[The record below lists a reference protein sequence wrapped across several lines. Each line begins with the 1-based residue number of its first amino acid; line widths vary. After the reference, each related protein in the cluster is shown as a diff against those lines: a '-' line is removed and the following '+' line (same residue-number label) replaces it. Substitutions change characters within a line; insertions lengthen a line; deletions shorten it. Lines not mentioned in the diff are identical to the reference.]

1 MQVSVLRR
9 CADVFGVGLGIER
22 HDTIDMIDARRKKAL
37 ARFCFSHSAMGVRA
51 AASAVPRVG
60 TARARPRPRR
70 GDARTASRPAPAVV
84 SARSED
90 SGDPE
95 PDAGDVGVGDD
106 DAALVVDPCK
116 KTRASSSRS
125 GATSISETTTT
136 ALALVPP
143 KTALDPLM
151 CRLNARS
158 RTLAYPALF
167 GMTLELRQAWSEE
180 EVGTG
185 AAVWDA
191 AAALADDLARDGAA
205 VALSRWEGMRARG
218 AEDRDAAR
226 HTARTVNVTRG
237 DARRWWRNKVV
248 VELGA
253 GLGAASLAAA
263 ALGARALATD
273 GDEAVVTLC
282 VENAVANEQAV
293 VSTATRLA
301 SFLDNDDGA
310 RSEKNTEDT
319 FSPQTPKCAR
329 LLWGD
334 DGDARLAL
342 EWVRAVHTETNPHR
356 ETKSDS
362 YPDAILLA
370 DVVYGENASVWRSL
384 VKTLKTLS
392 GPNTVI
398 VLSHARRGRGEGF
411 RQFEEIARDA
421 GFEVEAAETKSDA
434 KDGLLAVTVT
444 YVMRRF

>member
-1 MQVSVLRR
+1 M
-9 CADVFGVGLGIER
+9 
-22 HDTIDMIDARRKKAL
+22 
-37 ARFCFSHSAMGVRA
+37 
-51 AASAVPRVG
+51 PRVG
-60 TARARPRPRR
+60 TARARPRLRR
-70 GDARTASRPAPAVV
+70 GDARAASRFAPAVV

-95 PDAGDVGVGDD
+95 PDAGVVGVGDD

-180 EVGTG
+180 AVGTG

-226 HTARTVNVTRG
+226 HTTETVNVARVKK

-282 VENAVANEQAV
+282 VENAVANEDAV

-301 SFLDNDDGA
+301 SFLELDDVERCRVYRTHVTAVWPSASGC
-310 RSEKNTEDT
+310 
-319 FSPQTPKCAR
+319 Q
-329 LLWGD
+329 GD
-334 DGDARLAL
+334 DDDARAARA
-342 EWVRAVHTETNPHR
+342 WVRAVKETGDEKASSH
-356 ETKSDS
+356 
-362 YPDAILLA
+362 PDAILLA
-370 DVVYGENASVWRSL
+370 DVVYGENAAVWRSL

-392 GPNTVI
+392 GPNTVTL
-398 VLSHARRGRGEGF
+398 LSHARRGASRGA
-411 RQFEEIARDA
+411 FEEFKQFARNA
-421 GFEVEAAETKSDA
+421 GFEVEAAETKSDTA
-434 KDGLLAVTVT
+434 DGLLAVTVT

>member
-1 MQVSVLRR
+1 
-9 CADVFGVGLGIER
+9 
-22 HDTIDMIDARRKKAL
+22 
-37 ARFCFSHSAMGVRA
+37 MGVRA

-70 GDARTASRPAPAVV
+70 GDARAASRPAPAVV

-191 AAALADDLARDGAA
+191 AATLADNLARDGAA
-205 VALSRWEGMRARG
+205 VALRRWEGVRARG

-226 HTARTVNVTRG
+226 HMARTVNVTRG

-282 VENAVANEQAV
+282 VENAVANEHAV
-293 VSTATRLA
+293 VSTATCLA

-310 RSEKNTEDT
+310 RSETNTEET

-334 DGDARLAL
+334 EGDARLAL
-342 EWVRAVHTETNPHR
+342 EWVRAVFLETNR
-356 ETKSDS
+356 ESNSSNS

-411 RQFEEIARDA
+411 RQFEEIAHDA

-444 YVMRRF
+444 YFMRRL

>member
-1 MQVSVLRR
+1 MVS
-9 CADVFGVGLGIER
+9 
-22 HDTIDMIDARRKKAL
+22 ARRAKRKRRW
-37 ARFCFSHSAMGVRA
+37 RFCFPHSAMGVRA

-60 TARARPRPRR
+60 TARARPRLRR
-70 GDARTASRPAPAVV
+70 GDARATSRFAPAVV

-95 PDAGDVGVGDD
+95 PDAGDVGVGD

-125 GATSISETTTT
+125 GATSISETTIT

-180 EVGTG
+180 AVGTG

-226 HTARTVNVTRG
+226 HTTETVNVARVKK

-282 VENAVANEQAV
+282 VENAVANEDAV

-301 SFLDNDDGA
+301 SFLELDDVE
-310 RSEKNTEDT
+310 SEKKKNTVHT
-319 FSPQTPKCAR
+319 LNSPRAPACLR
-329 LLWGD
+329 LVWGD
-334 DGDARLAL
+334 DDDARAARA
-342 EWVRAVHTETNPHR
+342 WVRAVKETGDEKVSSH
-356 ETKSDS
+356 
-362 YPDAILLA
+362 PDAILLA
-370 DVVYGENASVWRSL
+370 DVVYGENAAVWRSL

-392 GPNTVI
+392 GPNTVTL
-398 VLSHARRGRGEGF
+398 LSHARRGASRGA
-411 RQFEEIARDA
+411 FEEFKQFARNA
-421 GFEVEAAETKSDA
+421 GFEVEAAETKSDTA
-434 KDGLLAVTVT
+434 DGLLAVTVT

>member
-1 MQVSVLRR
+1 
-9 CADVFGVGLGIER
+9 
-22 HDTIDMIDARRKKAL
+22 
-37 ARFCFSHSAMGVRA
+37 
-51 AASAVPRVG
+51 
-60 TARARPRPRR
+60 
-70 GDARTASRPAPAVV
+70 
-84 SARSED
+84 
-90 SGDPE
+90 
-95 PDAGDVGVGDD
+95 
-106 DAALVVDPCK
+106 
-116 KTRASSSRS
+116 
-125 GATSISETTTT
+125 
-136 ALALVPP
+136 
-143 KTALDPLM
+143 
-151 CRLNARS
+151 
-158 RTLAYPALF
+158 
-167 GMTLELRQAWSEE
+167 
-180 EVGTG
+180 
-185 AAVWDA
+185 VWDA
-191 AAALADDLARDGAA
+191 AATLADDLARDGAA

-282 VENAVANEQAV
+282 VENAVANEEAV

-310 RSEKNTEDT
+310 RSENNTEET

-342 EWVRAVHTETNPHR
+342 EWVRAVFLETNR
-356 ETKSDS
+356 ESNSSNS

-398 VLSHARRGRGEGF
+398 VLSHARRGRGEAF
-411 RQFEEIARDA
+411 AQFEEIARDA

>member
-1 MQVSVLRR
+1 
-9 CADVFGVGLGIER
+9 
-22 HDTIDMIDARRKKAL
+22 
-37 ARFCFSHSAMGVRA
+37 MGVRA

-60 TARARPRPRR
+60 TARARPRLRR
-70 GDARTASRPAPAVV
+70 GDARAASRFAPAVV

-95 PDAGDVGVGDD
+95 PDAGVVGVGDD

-180 EVGTG
+180 AVGTG

-226 HTARTVNVTRG
+226 HTTETVNVARVKK

-282 VENAVANEQAV
+282 VENAVANEDAV

-301 SFLDNDDGA
+301 SFWSSTTSKA
-310 RSEKNTEDT
+310 KKRKI
-319 FSPQTPKCAR
+319 PYTP
-329 LLWGD
+329 
-334 DGDARLAL
+334 
-342 EWVRAVHTETNPHR
+342 
-356 ETKSDS
+356 
-362 YPDAILLA
+362 
-370 DVVYGENASVWRSL
+370 
-384 VKTLKTLS
+384 
-392 GPNTVI
+392 
-398 VLSHARRGRGEGF
+398 
-411 RQFEEIARDA
+411 
-421 GFEVEAAETKSDA
+421 
-434 KDGLLAVTVT
+434 
-444 YVMRRF
+444 